1 MLDSLNH
8 IYVSQVTAETP
19 VKYKRVIKQYFDYT
33 KRWENRIT

>member
-19 VKYKRVIKQYFDYT
+19 VKYKSVIKQSS
-33 KRWENRIT
+33 